1 MEMTRISLKLYA
13 ASILITS
20 LAIFGCSSGG
30 GDGGTFVPTNA
41 VIITEANAYEVAVDA
56 ISGGQA
62 LLGVVPV
69 AVNIDHKLSPRDLID
84 LAADKINSLKGS
96 FIQSMP
102 SAIAIEPIPC
112 TGGGSITG
120 DVTETAT
127 SISGSFTFNS
137 CIESGI
143 TINGTINFSASI
155 DASDNWTM
163 TMSGSLSATDSVETM
178 TLSGLTFNQTGN
190 DGSNEYSINTYQFT
204 VDFTGGGGFNVQLQ
218 APILGNELKTCFDNP
233 SSPRSGIVLVSGGNN
248 TKSRATINADGTV
261 TIEWDD
267 GSGTFTE
274 VTIPAPGSPFP
285 CSDFFV

>member
-1 MEMTRISLKLYA
+1 MSKIYLKLYA

-20 LAIFGCSSGG
+20 LAIFGCSSSG
-30 GDGGTFVPTNA
+30 GDGSTLVPANA
-41 VIITEANAYEVAVDA
+41 IVITEANAYEVAVDA

-62 LLGVVPV
+62 LLGAVPV

-112 TGGGSITG
+112 PGGGSITG

-155 DASDNWTM
+155 DASSNWTM
-163 TMSGSLSATDSVETM
+163 TMSGNLSATDNVETM

-190 DGSNEYSINTYQFT
+190 DVSFEYSINTYRFT
-204 VDFTGGGGFNVQLQ
+204 VDFTGGGGFNVLLQ
-218 APILGNELKTCFDNP
+218 AAILGNELDTCFDNP
-233 SSPRSGIVLVSGGNN
+233 SNPRSGIVLITGGND